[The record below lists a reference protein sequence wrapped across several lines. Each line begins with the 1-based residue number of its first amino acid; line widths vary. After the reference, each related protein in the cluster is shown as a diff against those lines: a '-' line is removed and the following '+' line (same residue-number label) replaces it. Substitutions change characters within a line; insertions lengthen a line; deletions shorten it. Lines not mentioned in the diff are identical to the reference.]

1 MVRKVTSAGDDRH
14 LFELDALDGDIPGT
28 YRLAR
33 NFSDLL
39 HGRLGADEGLALDA
53 EAVRL
58 RVEAVL
64 AERGRLTNAEVR
76 RMCGYSRAEVVRLMR
91 SLRDQGLAR
100 VEGRGRGAYYAPGPN
115 LQQTGKRR
123 NPRRSS

>member
-1 MVRKVTSAGDDRH
+1 M
-14 LFELDALDGDIPGT
+14 P
-28 YRLAR
+28 
-33 NFSDLL
+33 
-39 HGRLGADEGLALDA
+39 
-53 EAVRL
+53 AVRL

-76 RMCGYSRAEVVRLMR
+76 RMCDYSRAEVVRLMR

-115 LQQTGKRR
+115 LQQTGKRGG
-123 NPRRSS
+123 PRRSS